1 MVWQY
6 LNAHRPLNP
15 KAAKAFADGLKL
27 TLADV
32 SPTLAQQIQ
41 AIAAIAATAPGAK
54 PSELMEKCLDMS
66 GDEWNEM
73 LVFADFLRSK
83 RTRKQ

>member
-27 TLADV
+27 TLAEI
-32 SPTLAQQIQ
+32 SPTLADQIR
-41 AIAAIAATAPGAK
+41 AIAAIVSTTPGAK
-54 PSELMEKCLDMS
+54 PSELMEKCLDMN

-83 RTRKQ
+83 RARKQ